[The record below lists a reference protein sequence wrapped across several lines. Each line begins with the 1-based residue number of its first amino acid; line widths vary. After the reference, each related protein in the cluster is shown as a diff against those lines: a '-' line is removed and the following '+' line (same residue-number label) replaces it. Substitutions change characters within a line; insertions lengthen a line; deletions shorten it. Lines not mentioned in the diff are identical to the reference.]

1 MEDVEKRLKE
11 ATDNCLTSHAEWT
24 NNRKDGKS
32 REALMEAVH
41 ELRKVAARLEIEI
54 AISERDEMASKPIP
68 IPPHR
73 SNKRKQPDMAD
84 DNFGNAGP
92 GDQPQQQGGGQ
103 HPPRGGGNRPRRRTG
118 TDRQG
123 GE

>member
-1 MEDVEKRLKE
+1 MEEIEKRLKD
-11 ATDNCLTSHAEWT
+11 ATDVCLKCHEEW
-24 NNRKDGKS
+24 NKNKKDSKA

-68 IPPHR
+68 IPAHR
-73 SNKRKQPDMAD
+73 SQNKKKRDHD
-84 DNFGNAGP
+84 DGNDNAGNVS
-92 GDQPQQQGGGQ
+92 DNHKGGGK
-103 HPPRGGGNRPRRRTG
+103 PKRRSGGGK
-118 TDRQG
+118 G